1 MVRISVI
8 GTGYVG
14 LVSGACLADRGHN
27 VTCVDV
33 RPEVVHE
40 INAGRPPIHERGLD
54 DLLRTVRQ
62 NGTLS
67 ATTDTHSA
75 IHESE
80 ATLICVGTPTVNGQ
94 MELSQIIT
102 AAETIGEAL
111 ASKRGYHVVAVK
123 STVLP
128 GTTEGPVKEAI
139 ERRSGK
145 KVGDGWGLCMNP
157 EFLREGKAVE
167 DFRSPDRVVIGATD
181 QKAADV
187 FIEMYSSFNCPRL
200 ITSPRTAEM
209 IKYVSNSLL
218 ATMISFSNEIGNLC
232 SAIPGVDAREVWKGV
247 HLDRRLTPIE
257 GQSGGPAGVTEY
269 LWHGLGFGGSCFPK
283 DVAALRGFGRLLK
296 ESTRILDAVLQIN
309 EEQPLRIVSL
319 LEKEMSLAG
328 KRIAVLGLAFKAGT
342 DDLRESPALPLI
354 AALLQK
360 GAAVVAH
367 DPIAMP
373 LAMRRA
379 DFASVGLMDSW
390 MTALQDSDA
399 CCIVT
404 AWPEY
409 QAIHPAEFAKRMR
422 QALLVDGRGIFDP
435 RAMAASGVTWRGVGY
450 TPVCL
455 NGHSIQGRNEN
466 G

>member
-1 MVRISVI
+1 MRISVI

-14 LVSGACLADRGHN
+14 LVSGACLAERGHS

-54 DLLRTVRQ
+54 NLLRTVRQ
-62 NGTLS
+62 NGTLI

-75 IHESE
+75 IHGSE

-102 AAETIGEAL
+102 AAETIGGAL
-111 ASKRGYHVVAVK
+111 ASKGGYHVVAVK

-128 GTTEGPVKEAI
+128 GTTEGPVKAAI

-181 QKAADV
+181 RKAADV
-187 FIEMYSSFNCPRL
+187 FLEMYSSFSCPRVV
-200 ITSPRTAEM
+200 TSPRTAEM

-247 HLDRRLTPIE
+247 HLDRRLTPID

-283 DVAALRGFGRLLK
+283 DVAALRGFGRSLK

-309 EEQPLRIVSL
+309 EEQPLRMISL

-328 KRIAVLGLAFKAGT
+328 KRVAVLGLAFKPGT

-373 LAMRRA
+373 LAMRRP
-379 DFASVGLMDSW
+379 DFSSVALMDSW

-422 QALLVDGRGIFDP
+422 QALLIDGRGIFDP
-435 RAMAASGVTWRGVGY
+435 TAMAASGVTWRGVGY
-450 TPVCL
+450 TPVFL
-455 NGHSIQGRNEN
+455 NGHSIQGRNDN

>member
-1 MVRISVI
+1 
-8 GTGYVG
+8 
-14 LVSGACLADRGHN
+14 
-27 VTCVDV
+27 
-33 RPEVVHE
+33 
-40 INAGRPPIHERGLD
+40 
-54 DLLRTVRQ
+54 
-62 NGTLS
+62 
-67 ATTDTHSA
+67 
-75 IHESE
+75 
-80 ATLICVGTPTVNGQ
+80 
-94 MELSQIIT
+94 
-102 AAETIGEAL
+102 
-111 ASKRGYHVVAVK
+111 
-123 STVLP
+123 
-128 GTTEGPVKEAI
+128 
-139 ERRSGK
+139 
-145 KVGDGWGLCMNP
+145 
-157 EFLREGKAVE
+157 
-167 DFRSPDRVVIGATD
+167 
-181 QKAADV
+181 
-187 FIEMYSSFNCPRL
+187 
-200 ITSPRTAEM
+200 
-209 IKYVSNSLL
+209 
-218 ATMISFSNEIGNLC
+218 
-232 SAIPGVDAREVWKGV
+232 V

-283 DVAALRGFGRLLK
+283 DVAALRGFGRSLK

-379 DFASVGLMDSW
+379 DFASVGLMESW

-409 QAIHPAEFAKRMR
+409 QAIQPAEFAKRMR

>member
-1 MVRISVI
+1 
-8 GTGYVG
+8 
-14 LVSGACLADRGHN
+14 
-27 VTCVDV
+27 
-33 RPEVVHE
+33 
-40 INAGRPPIHERGLD
+40 
-54 DLLRTVRQ
+54 
-62 NGTLS
+62 
-67 ATTDTHSA
+67 
-75 IHESE
+75 
-80 ATLICVGTPTVNGQ
+80 
-94 MELSQIIT
+94 
-102 AAETIGEAL
+102 
-111 ASKRGYHVVAVK
+111 
-123 STVLP
+123 
-128 GTTEGPVKEAI
+128 
-139 ERRSGK
+139 
-145 KVGDGWGLCMNP
+145 
-157 EFLREGKAVE
+157 
-167 DFRSPDRVVIGATD
+167 
-181 QKAADV
+181 
-187 FIEMYSSFNCPRL
+187 
-200 ITSPRTAEM
+200 
-209 IKYVSNSLL
+209 
-218 ATMISFSNEIGNLC
+218 
-232 SAIPGVDAREVWKGV
+232 V

-283 DVAALRGFGRLLK
+283 DVAALRGFGRSLK